1 VNYKME
7 IIETQ
12 YADVSIENIDK
23 AKLILSDQI
32 IKNVYPLFDEIHLDK
47 ESESNDLEK
56 KYLSNKSK
64 LKKEKEILEGL
75 IKDYN
80 KKKKVKKLLNR
91 ISKLVSSGLAYD
103 NNLKTE
109 TIILLK
115 IINKLPEEK
124 LDFQMS
130 EVVKT
135 ISKRFS
141 RS

>member
-1 VNYKME
+1 ME